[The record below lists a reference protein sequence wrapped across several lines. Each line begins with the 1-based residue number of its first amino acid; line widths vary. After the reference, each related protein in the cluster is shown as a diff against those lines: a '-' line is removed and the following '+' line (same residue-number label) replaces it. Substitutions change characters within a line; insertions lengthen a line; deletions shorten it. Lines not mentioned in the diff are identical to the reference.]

1 MNVQAAM
8 MHDGPPPD
16 MLDAVFLRRLVPVPR
31 EPSAQQGEA
40 PAEDAGHPEATHPE
54 ATEEATTP
62 PEHGAATR
70 QEPAPDQVDPRD
82 QERPHDV
89 ATEAVL
95 PAAASGIVE
104 GVDQPLV
111 AWLLRE
117 SPAEWAAVAER
128 VEQAVAE
135 GARVIAVAGGARGEG
150 RTTLVA
156 GLAATLQ
163 ARGQRAIVVADPPAE
178 AGETLL
184 DKGSDHPVV
193 IVDAGIWFPPG
204 PIRRDRL
211 ATLSAGCD
219 AVILVRRAAQPP
231 SPARAAAIEQTGC
244 RLLGEVLTFE
254 EARHAVG

>member
-1 MNVQAAM
+1 MNDQTAM
-8 MHDGPPPD
+8 MHAGPPPD
-16 MLDAVFLRRLVPVPR
+16 MLDAVFLRRLVPAPC
-31 EPSAQQGEA
+31 EPSAQEEKA
-40 PAEDAGHPEATHPE
+40 PAEDEGHPE

-82 QERPHDV
+82 QERPHEV
-89 ATEAVL
+89 ATEAPL
-95 PAAASGIVE
+95 PATASGFA

-111 AWLLRE
+111 AWLLQQA
-117 SPAEWAAVAER
+117 PAQWAAVAER
-128 VEQAVAE
+128 VEQAVAG

-150 RTTLVA
+150 RTTLVT

-163 ARGQRAIVVADPPAE
+163 ARGQRAIVVANPPVE
-178 AGETLL
+178 AGETPLEQA
-184 DKGSDHPVV
+184 SDHPVV

-211 ATLSAGCD
+211 ATLTAGCD

-231 SPARAAAIEQTGC
+231 SPARAAAIGQTGC

-254 EARHAVG
+254 EARHAVA